1 MRTRRRK
8 GQLAEII
15 EAAAVDLST
24 HPPVT
29 NPPSQPLLPYHTVK
43 TTDPPLFLEYW
54 TQLLGLEQLQSI
66 KNGHYLYYALR
77 NALAINGGDRLTH
90 GTVDDQVE
98 WVKKNILALYMLRLR
113 VEIAGGQMNL
123 PQLYQKLA
131 GATDQ
136 EEHLNDYMVDQV
148 EKHIQVNAAISVKDA
163 LPARYWGATDELR
176 MAATWLQI
184 DIFVIDRQPD
194 DTAFIARY
202 TPGTPTHD
210 ERAAETPAKIVTL
223 TNSEAK
229 SEMPQMLRSGTAI
242 LLLRSGENMLSHFT
256 ALRLSENGFV
266 SSHDPPNNETSKTES
281 AGPTPDENTATQNH
295 ASDANGKRNMDG
307 EANFPPHHLG
317 RYQGEGTH
325 QKGTMLHRFVGTK
338 AEIGQLSVEEDAI
351 RRQRL
356 KQYSDAMEAWI
367 KTVRKNKR
375 YEIPTLQH
383 GDISKLTTWIPSHVE
398 SLAALLQSLPYPVE
412 ALRGIPYKKLLDFG
426 HAINSQTQLA
436 LIKYHAE
443 DEGID
448 EKPRLHCKKWAA
460 AICAS
465 TRGSTRWALSDDPMR
480 WGRLERMDDTLLTAT
495 TPDPVETERWA
506 ILNVIGVLM
515 PLTFPCHIDVGVVM
529 PEVRTSVYWK
539 SKDIQDI
546 VTMIATTKSWSLMVG
561 RCELDSPG
569 LPTRN

>member
-1 MRTRRRK
+1 
-8 GQLAEII
+8 
-15 EAAAVDLST
+15 
-24 HPPVT
+24 
-29 NPPSQPLLPYHTVK
+29 
-43 TTDPPLFLEYW
+43 
-54 TQLLGLEQLQSI
+54 
-66 KNGHYLYYALR
+66 
-77 NALAINGGDRLTH
+77 
-90 GTVDDQVE
+90 
-98 WVKKNILALYMLRLR
+98 
-113 VEIAGGQMNL
+113 
-123 PQLYQKLA
+123 
-131 GATDQ
+131 
-136 EEHLNDYMVDQV
+136 MVGQV
-148 EKHIQVNAAISVKDA
+148 EKHIQVNAAMSVKDA
-163 LPARYWGATDELR
+163 PPARYWGATDELR

-194 DTAFIARY
+194 DTAFIVRY

-307 EANFPPHHLG
+307 EANFPPHHPG

-356 KQYSDAMEAWI
+356 KQNSDAMEAWI

-465 TRGSTRWALSDDPMR
+465 THGSTRWALSDDPMR